1 MLVSIVALTL
11 FVLMV
16 SRLVNSASTITTI
29 GNKHMDAD
37 SQARSVLD
45 RMAVDIAQMVK
56 RSDVDFFGKNTAAPN
71 SPGGTMIGQNGK
83 GQNDQIAFYST
94 VPGYYPP
101 TGSQSPIS
109 LVAYRVNA
117 NQNSPNYNKLER
129 MGNGLVWNGVS
140 ATPTATPIPNPT
152 PTPYPSMQ
160 FLTPTM
166 TISGTWP
173 TATNSSSPDSAYELI
188 GPYVFR
194 FEYYYLI
201 KGQTVAGITYPS
213 ILSDTPFLG
222 ATVPGHNAVNG
233 FQDVSAIGVTIAVID
248 PQSRVLVSDDSQHLG
263 KLIGQMPDFSLNMHS
278 GGTST
283 ATQPGDLDAQWQSA
297 VNATTAVP
305 HAAASAIHIYSRLF
319 PIAH

>member
-1 MLVSIVALTL
+1 MLVSIVALTAFIL
-11 FVLMV
+11 IV
-16 SRLVNSASTITTI
+16 SQLVKSASTITTI

-45 RMAVDIAQMVK
+45 RMAVDFAQMVK

-71 SPGGTMIGQNGK
+71 SVAVDPAMSG
-83 GQNDQIAFYST
+83 NDQIAFFST

-101 TGSQSPIS
+101 SGSQSPIS
-109 LVAYRVNA
+109 LVAYRVNT
-117 NQNSPNYNKLER
+117 NSTSPNYNKLER
-129 MGNGLVWNGVS
+129 MGKGLVWNGVT

-152 PTPYPSMQ
+152 PTPYPAMQ

-173 TATNSSSPDSAYELI
+173 TATNSSSTDSAYELI

-201 KGQTVAGITYPS
+201 KGQTVGGTPYLS
-213 ILSDTPFLG
+213 ILSDKPFLG
-222 ATVPGHNAVNG
+222 TTVTGHNAVNG
-233 FQDVSAIGVTIAVID
+233 FQDVSAIGVTIAIID
-248 PQSRVLVSDDSQHLG
+248 PQSRVLVLDDNNHLG

-305 HAAASAIHIYSRLF
+305 RAAASAIHIYSRLF